1 MTQKNIDTMDLIVSL
16 LAQHK
21 KISKTLRYVY
31 TKRNIV
37 IPHNE
42 EWYKVNVTDLGMTKR
57 TTNALMRAHLTT
69 LQDVVNH
76 CEQSSVKDIKNF
88 GVASGVELLETILD
102 VCWDNMTEQQRVDF
116 LIDTVERN
124 EGHLRK
130 EIQF

>member
-21 KISKTLRYVY
+21 KISKALKYVY
-31 TKRNIV
+31 NKRCLI

-42 EWYKVNVTDLGMTKR
+42 QWYQVHVTDLGMTKR

-76 CEQSSVKDIKNF
+76 CEHSSIREIKTF
-88 GVASGVELLETILD
+88 GIGGGIELLETILD
-102 VCWDNMTEQQRVDF
+102 VCWNNMTEQQRVDF

-124 EGHLRK
+124 ECHLRK

>member
-1 MTQKNIDTMDLIVSL
+1 MTQKNIDTMDMIVSL

-21 KISKTLRYVY
+21 KISKALKHVY
-31 TKRNIV
+31 DKRHLI

-42 EWYKVNVTDLGMTKR
+42 KWYQIHVIDLGMTKR

-69 LQDVVNH
+69 LQDIIDY
-76 CEQSSVKDIKNF
+76 CQESTIKDIKAL
-88 GVASGVELLETILD
+88 GQTSGVELLETILD
-102 VCWDNMTEQQRVDF
+102 VCWNNMTEQQRVDF

-124 EGHLRK
+124 ECNLRK